1 MEDVGRRAGLRHD
14 DEVRRGVLAV
24 RRADECLEPGEVRV
38 DLPKREGDLDDGD
51 TSHVKVSS
59 LHGEPVAA
67 ADGTPPGPTL
77 SPTYQSSLP
86 ILKGC
91 RWPLYD

>member
-1 MEDVGRRAGLRHD
+1 
-14 DEVRRGVLAV
+14 VLAV

-67 ADGTPPGPTL
+67 ADGTPPRPTL
-77 SPTYQSSLP
+77 SRPYHPSLP
-86 ILKGC
+86 IGG
-91 RWPLYD
+91 RYTG